1 MDTYNITITV
11 RRRSDLDVPS
21 SLDEA
26 ITMVTRLLQQ
36 GEMLEVVSVEPEG
49 KQNKSLQWG

>member
-1 MDTYNITITV
+1 MDTHNITIKV